1 MRTEHTL
8 PQPSFPLLH
17 RDADEP
23 LSKPEIPA
31 APPDSVRA
39 KVRRV
44 VCWGIAAI
52 LVIVSCAMAARTL
65 LHLHRGAEHAPIR
78 GR

>member
-8 PQPSFPLLH
+8 PQPSFPILH

-23 LSKPEIPA
+23 VPKHEIP
-31 APPDSVRA
+31 SVLPESLRA

-44 VCWGIAAI
+44 VCWGIAA
-52 LVIVSCAMAARTL
+52 LLIVGASALAAHTAL
-65 LHLHRGAEHAPIR
+65 SVLKGADHAPIR